1 MEVNGTTKLNHLFV
15 SGIVTF
21 ASPQTFTGV
30 TYDSIVVRRLANFWG
45 YNTTG
50 GISPQ
55 GIPWEN
61 YGYYSIVDEGGVIR
75 AHDFETVGT
84 YVSFKPASH
93 ISIEGPINDTYAGVS
108 TFVGT
113 LDVGNIEC
121 DGGTVNVTT
130 LTAIN
135 AGIGSL
141 NVLTHS
147 YAKTGFVT
155 NFRAEVASVTNGL
168 YADVGI
174 TTTLH
179 ATTAYINEANIFSGV
194 VTNMSASNHVV
205 TPQLYASSGIVTN
218 LTGTNATF
226 ENISGVAVTA
236 TDFNFTD
243 QLFGPTAFVNTGII
257 TAIKSRVVMGP
268 GQAGNN
274 QPGLEIV
281 ANSGVVT
288 SIVGTYAT
296 VTFLNTGN
304 NGSVTA
310 DDVYANAGIITALG
324 DNSVN
329 MQIECGPTGKVNA
342 FQFVHTASTG
352 TPPIITSST
361 TKCNN
366 LNADLLDGMDTSSSS
381 SGNTIVARDGSGN
394 FSSNVISAN
403 AFNGGSFSGSSLSVS
418 GSVSAGSLSVSGTL
432 SGTADQAN
440 KVKINSA
447 DSSTF
452 QVLLVP
458 SSSEGTYRAGRVD
471 NGIRWNAGNNSL
483 LISNSIEAAGQIT
496 AGSDITAF
504 ASDDRLKR
512 DKVGISDALDKVLS
526 LNGFTYNFN
535 ETAGKLGFNTEIRY
549 AGVSAQEVKKV
560 LPEAVKP
567 APVDNKYD
575 TVQYEKLV
583 PLLIEAIKE
592 QQAQIDELKEALWSH
607 EHG

>member
-1 MEVNGTTKLNHLFV
+1 
-15 SGIVTF
+15 
-21 ASPQTFTGV
+21 
-30 TYDSIVVRRLANFWG
+30 
-45 YNTTG
+45 
-50 GISPQ
+50 
-55 GIPWEN
+55 
-61 YGYYSIVDEGGVIR
+61 
-75 AHDFETVGT
+75 
-84 YVSFKPASH
+84 
-93 ISIEGPINDTYAGVS
+93 
-108 TFVGT
+108 
-113 LDVGNIEC
+113 
-121 DGGTVNVTT
+121 
-130 LTAIN
+130 
-135 AGIGSL
+135 
-141 NVLTHS
+141 
-147 YAKTGFVT
+147 
-155 NFRAEVASVTNGL
+155 
-168 YADVGI
+168 
-174 TTTLH
+174 
-179 ATTAYINEANIFSGV
+179 
-194 VTNMSASNHVV
+194 VV

-218 LTGTNATF
+218 LTGTNAVF

-352 TPPIITSST
+352 TPPIVTSSI

-366 LNADLLDGMDTSSSS
+366 LNADLLDGMDTSTSS
-381 SGNTIVARDGSGN
+381 SGNSIVARDASGN

-403 AFNGGSFSGSSLSVS
+403 AFNGGSFSGSSMSIS
-418 GSVSAGSLSVSGTL
+418 GAISAGSLSVSGGL

-447 DSSTF
+447 DSSSY

-458 SSSEGTYRAGRVD
+458 ANSQGNYRAGRVD
-471 NGIRWNAGNNSL
+471 NGITWNGGSNTLSIGSL
-483 LISNSIEAAGQIT
+483 DVASSIT
-496 AGSDITAF
+496 AGNDITAF

-512 DKVGISDALDKVLS
+512 DKVGISGALDKVLS

-535 ETAGKLGFNTEIRY
+535 ETAGNLGFNTEVRY

-592 QQAQIDELKEALWSH
+592 QQVQIDELKAKLESH
-607 EHG
+607 NHAE